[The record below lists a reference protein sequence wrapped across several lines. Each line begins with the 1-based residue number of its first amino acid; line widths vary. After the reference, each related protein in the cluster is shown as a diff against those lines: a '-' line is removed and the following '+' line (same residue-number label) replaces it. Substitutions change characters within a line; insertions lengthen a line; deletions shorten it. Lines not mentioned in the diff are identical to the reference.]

1 MKISYIKEA
10 PLLRAYLLINQEKN
24 KKNAFKSIQ
33 TEISKMSEVFGS
45 DFDRNLHLILF
56 NDIDFKDP
64 KTFQKS
70 KDRKIEYFLQDFP
83 QFIERPDFTEMFSR
97 ILMDTKN
104 PGSATEIFNGLNKK
118 FKLNIENQM
127 KILISFIMS
136 DTEKYQEEARNL
148 LLEKCKEIYKDKK
161 LNNLTESTINTL
173 LTILDIIRSEEEG
186 DSGLAPKEIISQIDE
201 FYKYFMDYDE
211 DINSCQTSADDIKQ
225 ISDLEKR
232 LDTGNEEPVEIEK
245 IFIELGPLIC
255 SNKINIANSDMINS
269 EIDVERLGNFIIYM
283 LNHQKVK
290 LDEELKELNKLFLE
304 SLTKT
309 SYNSQNSNSVYISK
323 EDYKN
328 ILEQNLNK
336 EMSWDLDAIYKIFKK
351 SIDNMDINQIL
362 NSLDDPSFC
371 IKDKI
376 KFDYLLEIL
385 QKLNIL
391 KEENEKNLDKFF
403 KNLIF
408 TKWNNEI
415 NQIEFIDFMI
425 NNEYVNENSF
435 YSLKNYNGNTIPEE
449 IDNKILQKYSNNS
462 NIKNQFLITNW
473 KNIDLIEILLQLSK
487 GEFYNSVK
495 EIFKWPIQNI
505 PEIISISLVNSN
517 PELDAFLYD
526 ELTYEVI
533 QKVLTSKA
541 QDKELLE
548 EIWNINKNLIIS
560 ILAKMWNTQPDIQ
573 NMSKIFDIIKNK
585 IPENLPILVNSRY
598 NNFNIYLAIFAAKRG
613 FLNLKQWLKERINKA
628 DDEFIESILFYIKKN
643 LITPIES
650 GKNNFFEN
658 SQLSLESTAVLFENI
673 ISCCDTD
680 KISQKTKNHTN
691 EIFRSFYELYENFQI
706 QSNNEEIE
714 KEGKQILDSMFK
726 GDITVDEVINKL
738 TNFYKSENQKEAD
751 KYTYIIRCLF
761 EEYQYYPNYPEKEVK
776 KVAELFGK
784 IINNQIF
791 DGILEVIAT
800 KFVLESI
807 RTGKG
812 RMFQFGIIALSQFI
826 NKVTLW
832 PNYINSLID
841 LPQIKNEKDLYQKL
855 LKQFNELKKKEKGIN
870 SENSHGE
877 ENECL
882 LEIGEK
888 NIDISTGINDLDKDE
903 RNMAKQYNKLKNKLS
918 GPAISFDSKLGSNQE
933 NQNLISEEIINKIK
947 FIFSFSHQTNIQE
960 KIKELKTIFKEDK
973 KIKWFSSYFVN
984 YLIITEN
991 IQHFPKYYEIFD
1003 QLKNKELHK
1012 EIIKST
1018 IKSVLKNAT
1027 SNCETLSSENRAK
1040 ENLKNLGLW
1049 LCEYKIS
1056 KDRPIL
1062 AKDLDFKTLI
1072 TDACEKGHLHLVVPF
1087 ITCVFKY
1094 ATNSKVFKPTNPW
1107 VGSILN
1113 LMNELFLNKI
1123 VEQGVKEEI
1132 KNLFKNLKADI
1143 STWPKTN
1150 ELEKCHIK
1158 TNSTYYGQDVDKE
1171 YFFKKITELEE
1182 YFNNYINNLLGIFNS
1197 DPNIIQNQRQLS
1209 RKSSSNNN
1217 NTNNDNNG
1225 YLSNSDV
1232 IKLLAEVMTN
1242 SIKEIIPE
1250 IIDKNVKS
1258 SMVTSIS
1265 LVNKDFMYEKDEN
1278 KYISSLENTMNVLAM
1293 SLSAINSKDLLKQNI
1308 NTEFDKILEKK
1319 NLTKKTIEKIKQQPK
1334 SEFLSIGLDY
1344 IKNFINKEAPKILRE
1359 NSTVKEVLEKRRQ
1372 TNMNNNGENNVFID
1386 NKHYKDY
1393 INAMENLPNK
1403 LHPNKTCI
1411 TDEEFKIYQNFGKLF
1426 ESMNNNIKE
1435 ESGKNSFLNTI
1446 YRILKEAL
1454 DNTST
1459 DKPYDLCMKNI
1470 QNVSHNIDLNNDE
1483 NDLICLEK
1491 IVSECKITD
1500 KNMEINLAKK
1510 TLDYSINSIKNGKI
1524 LWLNVYSHILK
1535 GWVTLN
1541 PEISEEI
1548 IKHLLGLEDI
1558 LMRYKFDI
1566 YHNFLKKR
1574 IIEYEKVVKYLIE
1587 ILDKNG
1593 NDLLARD
1600 LLEKLFQKTK
1610 SPHAYYLDNNAK
1622 YYYKYY
1628 YALFT
1633 NKSQI
1638 GSYLLDVINT
1648 PILNL
1653 KHSEQ
1658 NNLGKF
1664 STLFLDHLTKFYLK
1678 NEDNKDVLNIL
1689 KNELNEIKN
1698 DTIKNESKNKT
1709 KTDIMA
1715 ENNLCKIILIICEMC
1730 IKGPLENQKNSLYS
1744 CYPDNLA
1751 ICIYIIVFMQEKTDK
1766 LKLFS
1771 KIINFI
1777 TGFFQKD
1784 YIKADTDNFINQRG
1798 YFRFLYNLIY
1808 LLNKNQTDELFF
1820 DSEHKRINY
1829 LNVIVDFLKNN
1840 SPSNY
1845 TGFTMGWLELI
1856 SCNIFVSNYLEP
1868 PLNPQHPKKKDK
1880 TEKYEKYEKYLTLLI
1895 ELLNYLESLN
1905 QKVISDYNYIFF
1917 LEKVYKFFFL
1927 LVNSYPEFVSKYYY
1941 QLITSLSG
1949 DSSHFV
1955 QLKNVILS
1963 AYPSN
1968 APLVDIET
1976 GTISLNNEEES
1987 KNNEEDNNLF
1997 NIKNTATISFDSNN
2011 ALEKNGFKN
2020 YIEKYINEENESYLE
2035 NLVKNLNG
2043 IKDEKEINK
2052 ICNMIVIYWSQNKY
2066 KYNLNEKSAKSKEI
2080 IYKFYEYLLL
2090 NLNQVQRDML
2100 IGAILNSLR
2109 FPCVQTLYYSNLFQ
2123 ELFLNIKGDNIK
2135 EHMLNNLMIR
2145 IIYKP
2150 QPWGLKFTF
2159 INLNKADGFQDIAKP
2174 LLEKYNLDDA
2184 FSYILNGC
2192 KKNDL
2197 KNLIEFE

>member
-33 TEISKMSEVFGS
+33 TEISKMSEAFGP

-83 QFIERPDFTEMFSR
+83 QFIERPDFTEMFGR

-104 PGSATEIFNGLNKK
+104 PGSTTEIFNGLNKK

-173 LTILDIIRSEEEG
+173 LTILDIIKSEEEEG
-186 DSGLAPKEIISQIDE
+186 DSGLAPKEITSQIDE

-232 LDTGNEEPVEIEK
+232 LDTGNEEPVELEK
-245 IFIELGPLIC
+245 IFIELGPFIC
-255 SNKINIANSDMINS
+255 SNKINIINSDMINS

-309 SYNSQNSNSVYISK
+309 SYNSQNSNNVYISK

-328 ILEQNLNK
+328 LLEQNLNK
-336 EMSWDLDAIYKIFKK
+336 EISWDLDALYKIFKK
-351 SIDNMDINQIL
+351 NIDNMDINQIL

-371 IKDKI
+371 VKDKI

-449 IDNKILQKYSNNS
+449 IDNKILQKYSTNS
-462 NIKNQFLITNW
+462 NIKNQYLITNW

-517 PELDAFLYD
+517 PDLDAFLYD

-533 QKVLTSKA
+533 QKVLTSKT

-548 EIWNINKNLIIS
+548 EIWNSNKNLIIS
-560 ILAKMWNTQPDIQ
+560 ILAKMWNKQPDIQ
-573 NMSKIFDIIKNK
+573 NISKIFDIIKNK
-585 IPENLPILVNSRY
+585 IPDNLPSLVNSRY
-598 NNFNIYLAIFAAKRG
+598 NNFNIYLAIFAAKKG
-613 FLNLKQWLKERINKA
+613 FLNLKQWLKEKINKA

-650 GKNNFFEN
+650 GNNDFFEN

-673 ISCCDTD
+673 LSCCDTD

-691 EIFRSFYELYENFQI
+691 EIFKSFYELYENFQI
-706 QSNNEEIE
+706 QINNSEEIE
-714 KEGKQILDSMFK
+714 KEANQILDSMFK
-726 GDITVDEVINKL
+726 GDISVDEVINQL
-738 TNFYKSENQKEAD
+738 TNFYNSENQKETD

-761 EEYQYYPNYPEKEVK
+761 EEYQYYPSYPEKEVK

-882 LEIGEK
+882 LEIGDK
-888 NIDISTGINDLDKDE
+888 NIDIGTGIGDLDKDE

-918 GPAISFDSKLGSNQE
+918 GPAISFDSKLSSNQD

-947 FIFSFSHQTNIQE
+947 YIFCFSNKTNIQE
-960 KIKELKTIFKEDK
+960 KIKELKTIFKEDI
-973 KIKWFSSYFVN
+973 KIKWFSNYFVN
-984 YLIITEN
+984 FLIITEN
-991 IQHFPKYYEIFD
+991 IQFFPKYYEIFD

-1018 IKSVLKNAT
+1018 IKAVIKNAT
-1027 SNCETLSSENRAK
+1027 MNCETLSSENRAK

-1072 TDACEKGHLHLVVPF
+1072 INACEKGHLHLVVPF
-1087 ITCVFKY
+1087 ISCVFKY

-1113 LMNELFLNKI
+1113 LMNELFLNSI

-1158 TNSTYYGQDVDKE
+1158 TNSPYYGQEVDKD
-1171 YFFKKITELEE
+1171 FFYKKITELDD
-1182 YFNNYINNLLGIFNS
+1182 YINNLLGIFNS
-1197 DPNIIQNQRQLS
+1197 DPNIIQNQRQLP

-1217 NTNNDNNG
+1217 NNINNDNNG
-1225 YLSNSDV
+1225 YLLNSDV

-1265 LVNKDFMYEKDEN
+1265 LVNKDFMFEKDEN

-1293 SLSAINSKDLLKQNI
+1293 SLSTMNAKDLLKQNI
-1308 NTEFDKILEKK
+1308 NTEFDKILDKK

-1426 ESMNNNIKE
+1426 ESMNNTIKE

-1446 YRILKEAL
+1446 YRILKEVL
-1454 DNTST
+1454 DNTAANKARII
-1459 DKPYDLCMKNI
+1459 DYDYCMKNI

-1500 KNMEINLAKK
+1500 KNMEIDFAKK
-1510 TLDYSINSIKNGKI
+1510 TLDYAISSIKNGKI

-1566 YHNFLKKR
+1566 YHNFLKKK
-1574 IIEYEKVVKYLIE
+1574 IIEYEKVVKYLIG

-1593 NDLLARD
+1593 TDLLARD

-1610 SPHAYYLDNNAK
+1610 TPHAYYFDNNSK
-1622 YYYKYY
+1622 YYHKNY

-1633 NKSQI
+1633 NRSQI

-1698 DTIKNESKNKT
+1698 DIIKNESKNKA

-1777 TGFFQKD
+1777 IGFFQKD
-1784 YIKADTDNFINQRG
+1784 YIKADTENFINQRG

-1829 LNVIVDFLKNN
+1829 LNVILDFLKNN
-1840 SPSNY
+1840 SPTNY
-1845 TGFTMGWLELI
+1845 TGFTL
-1856 SCNIFVSNYLEP
+1856 S
-1868 PLNPQHPKKKDK
+1868 
-1880 TEKYEKYEKYLTLLI
+1880 LLI
-1895 ELLNYLESLN
+1895 ELLNYLEALN

-1917 LEKVYKFFFL
+1917 LEKAYKFFFL
-1927 LVNSYPEFVSKYYY
+1927 LVNSYPEFISKYYY
-1941 QLITSLSG
+1941 QLITCLSG

-1955 QLKNVILS
+1955 QLKNIILS
-1963 AYPSN
+1963 AYPNN

-1987 KNNEEDNNLF
+1987 KNNEDDNNLF

-2020 YIEKYINEENESYLE
+2020 YIDKYINEENESHLA
-2035 NLVKNLNG
+2035 NLVKNLNI
-2043 IKDEKEINK
+2043 IKEEKEINK
-2052 ICNMIVIYWSQNKY
+2052 ICNMIIIYWSQNKF

-2080 IYKFYEYLLL
+2080 IYKFYEFLLL
-2090 NLNQVQRDML
+2090 NLNKVQRDML

-2109 FPCVQTLYYSNLFQ
+2109 FPCVQTLFYSNLFQ
-2123 ELFLNIKGDNIK
+2123 ELFLNIKGDEIK
-2135 EHMLNNLMIR
+2135 DHMLNNLLIR

-2159 INLNKADGFQDIAKP
+2159 INMNKAKGFQNIVKP
-2174 LLEKYNLDDA
+2174 LLDKYNLEDA